1 LVVAGGGSVSGNS
14 GGYGCFRR
22 VLFWCLLEV
31 VLFPETVVAMFYT
44 CFVLVLV
51 RGGSFSGNG
60 GGSGADKLLVMSLL
74 PVVVL

>member
-1 LVVAGGGSVSGNS
+1 
-14 GGYGCFRR
+14 
-22 VLFWCLLEV
+22 
-31 VLFPETVVAMFYT
+31 VVAMFYT